1 MFKKAPDS
9 NSGSEQ
15 GEFGVATAAALDEFG
30 AVTAEA
36 LGQFAMIYWPMA
48 VAGMIL
54 FVLILR
60 GYERTAIPVG
70 IVAVLLQAWLLLGR
84 WQQVEVF

>member
-1 MFKKAPDS
+1 
-9 NSGSEQ
+9 
-15 GEFGVATAAALDEFG
+15 
-30 AVTAEA
+30 
-36 LGQFAMIYWPMA
+36 
-48 VAGMIL
+48 MIL

-70 IVAVLLQAWLLLGR
+70 IVAVLLQAWLLLGK